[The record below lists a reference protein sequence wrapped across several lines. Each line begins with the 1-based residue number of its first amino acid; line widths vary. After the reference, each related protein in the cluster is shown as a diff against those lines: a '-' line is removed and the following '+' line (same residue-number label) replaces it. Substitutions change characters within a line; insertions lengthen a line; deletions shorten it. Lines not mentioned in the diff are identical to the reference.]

1 MTELSNCKAC
11 HAFTESET
19 QLVGECA
26 FLWPSQAVQWWRIC
40 LPMQETQERWVQSLG
55 QQDPLEE
62 ELTIHSSILA
72 WKIPWREELGGLQ
85 SMWSQES
92 DTTEWLSTHALYFS
106 TFSCKIWWSHICWGS
121 YPWWAGEF
129 TEDQESGLLPSTW
142 QELSNSGLVKLIAR
156 ITTSPRMTLHHVFCP
171 LFCFQPLET
180 PLQPTPALKHSS
192 RPGSGGFWVVSLC
205 DQLNIRWTLVLRITQ
220 EERLFNN
227 PIPLLPAEVRSL
239 SCRFFLKGC
248 PGWFTGAA
256 S

>member
-1 MTELSNCKAC
+1 
-11 HAFTESET
+11 
-19 QLVGECA
+19 
-26 FLWPSQAVQWWRIC
+26 
-40 LPMQETQERWVQSLG
+40 MQEMQERWVQSLG
-55 QQDPLEE
+55 QEDPLEE

-72 WKIPWREELGGLQ
+72 WKIPWREEPGGLQ

-106 TFSCKIWWSHICWGS
+106 TFSCKSWWSQWRGS
-121 YPWWAGEF
+121 MLSA
-129 TEDQESGLLPSTW
+129 EDPILDGLGNLLKTRKMDFSPAHGRNSVTQVESSSLPGSRPAHGWPSTTCSA
-142 QELSNSGLVKLIAR
+142 LCFAS
-156 ITTSPRMTLHHVFCP
+156 SPLRLHC
-171 LFCFQPLET
+171 T
-180 PLQPTPALKHSS
+180 PTPALKHSS

-205 DQLNIRWTLVLRITQ
+205 DQLNIRWTLVMRITQ
-220 EERLFNN
+220 EEQLFNN